1 MHTAAKERT
10 MSGGIL
16 SGGTMDLPAITLAL
30 FSFCNFLRVGS
41 YLPQIVRIA
50 MDNEG
55 AKAISYWTWGMWVAA
70 NGSTAAYAVVNVTDW
85 VLFAVNLLNT
95 LGCAAVMAL
104 TYKKRRQFA
113 SAERRIADV
122 PRGAGPI
129 KRSNPSVRSKSPR
142 LSITSKV

>member
-1 MHTAAKERT
+1 
-10 MSGGIL
+10 
-16 SGGTMDLPAITLAL
+16 MDLPTVTLAL

-50 MDNEG
+50 MDQEG

-95 LGCAAVMAL
+95 LGCAAVIAL
-104 TYKKRRQFA
+104 TFWKRRQFA
-113 SAERRIADV
+113 SGERRVADV
-122 PRGAGPI
+122 PRSTVPI
-129 KRSNPSVRSKSPR
+129 ERSNPSIRTESLR
-142 LSITSKV
+142 LSASSNV